1 MFHDRSYQTF
11 IFSLVASGWLLSV
24 IAPPVEA
31 SCGSVSC
38 FVVIGSQQQ
47 VPMAGLLTVNAIYNY
62 TPMEAPSGQ
71 GGSIP
76 FANQGDQTLT
86 LANLNVSQI
95 RTLMRTATL
104 DMNYGLT
111 ERFGLQVTLPYK
123 HVTSDAQVG
132 GINPV
137 PYSDKGLGDI
147 RVALKYNVL
156 PTLRSMIVL
165 GMGVDLPTG
174 DYGQRV
180 QGGSLAE
187 STLQIGRG
195 NFGIVPTI
203 YQSYELIPHRLN
215 QFALASYRHTFKNSD
230 GYQFGDEVNLS
241 AGLNIIPLESSP
253 WLVLTQQVNYR
264 WMQNDAMDAAL
275 FQFNPGGADILL
287 GSDGQAS
294 SGSHDWFNLCGLFSR
309 HHAESLE
316 LCVVLCHCADSR
328 VSRFQRQP
336 RTTDQLCIR
345 AHQIVPV
352 AQWVVRGDRYMIGMF
367 LQMWSASRRG
377 RFSHAI
383 AGVCVTLWLA
393 GSVSTLYGSLTPQW
407 TTPHCPQSHSNSAQH
422 THGSCAWHC
431 AGIETQSA
439 SGRSWGPS
447 ITPTGYSF
455 GDSTAPVCT
464 LILQDGKAIRGP
476 PHSIVLNWP

>member
-1 MFHDRSYQTF
+1 MSVHVRRF
-11 IFSLVASGWLLSV
+11 IISLVAAGWLLSV
-24 IAPPVEA
+24 IAPSVEA

-76 FANQGDQTLT
+76 FSNQGNQTLT
-86 LANLNVSQI
+86 LANLNVNQI

-104 DMNYGLT
+104 DLNYGLT

-123 HVTSDAQVG
+123 QVNSDAQIG
-132 GINPV
+132 GLNPV
-137 PYSDKGLGDI
+137 PYSDKGIGDI
-147 RVALKYNVL
+147 RVTVKYNVL

-165 GMGVDLPTG
+165 GLGADLPTG

-215 QFALASYRHTFKNSD
+215 QFALASYRHTYKNSD

-241 AGLNIIPLESSP
+241 AGLNLIPLAQSP

-275 FQFNPGGADILL
+275 FQFNPGGAAILL
-287 GSDGQAS
+287 DPTVRFRSVPTTGSTYLAYSPGIMLNLWDFAS
-294 SGSHDWFNLCGLFSR
+294 MYFIAQIPVMRDFNGNLEQQLSYVFGLTKSFQLLGGS
-309 HHAESLE
+309 
-316 LCVVLCHCADSR
+316 
-328 VSRFQRQP
+328 
-336 RTTDQLCIR
+336 
-345 AHQIVPV
+345 
-352 AQWVVRGDRYMIGMF
+352 
-367 LQMWSASRRG
+367 
-377 RFSHAI
+377 
-383 AGVCVTLWLA
+383 
-393 GSVSTLYGSLTPQW
+393 
-407 TTPHCPQSHSNSAQH
+407 
-422 THGSCAWHC
+422 
-431 AGIETQSA
+431 
-439 SGRSWGPS
+439 
-447 ITPTGYSF
+447 
-455 GDSTAPVCT
+455 
-464 LILQDGKAIRGP
+464 
-476 PHSIVLNWP
+476 